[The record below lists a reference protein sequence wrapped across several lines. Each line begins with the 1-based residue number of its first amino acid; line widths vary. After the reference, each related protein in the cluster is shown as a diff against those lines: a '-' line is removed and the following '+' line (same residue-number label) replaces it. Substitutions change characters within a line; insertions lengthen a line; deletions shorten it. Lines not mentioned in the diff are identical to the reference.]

1 MKKFILLILAII
13 IAGGVYYYFFVSNNA
28 EVATTSY
35 EYIKIEKGN
44 IKKTVS
50 ATGKII
56 PTSTLTLSSEIS
68 GKIVEINKDFNEQIN
83 KGEVLAIFDQN
94 PFTLN
99 VKESQTLVDISKS
112 KLKQKQASLEKAKS
126 ELKLTEVKAATK
138 LKEDQIAGKVK
149 WEQSA
154 VDQMKGSWKDELIL
168 ICLLAP
174 ATLVFFP
181 GMTEHIEKGF
191 VALQQLPDYYKH
203 LLYIACSASFG
214 IKAGKGAMGLI
225 KKK

>member
-1 MKKFILLILAII
+1 MWQLLAKPLLGVAVDGIKGFVETKKLNGEVK
-13 IAGGVYYYFFVSNNA
+13 IAKIKA
-28 EVATTSY
+28 E
-35 EYIKIEKGN
+35 
-44 IKKTVS
+44 KKKQEDI
-50 ATGKII
+50 AAGKI
-56 PTSTLTLSSEIS
+56 
-68 GKIVEINKDFNEQIN
+68 
-83 KGEVLAIFDQN
+83 
-94 PFTLN
+94 
-99 VKESQTLVDISKS
+99 
-112 KLKQKQASLEKAKS
+112 
-126 ELKLTEVKAATK
+126 
-138 LKEDQIAGKVK
+138 K
-149 WEQSA
+149 WEAAA

-191 VALQQLPDYYKH
+191 IALQQLPDYYKH

>member
-1 MKKFILLILAII
+1 MFNMLIGP
-13 IAGGVYYYFFVSNNA
+13 IANIVGDTVKGFV
-28 EVATTSY
+28 ET
-35 EYIKIEKGN
+35 K
-44 IKKTVS
+44 
-50 ATGKII
+50 
-56 PTSTLTLSSEIS
+56 
-68 GKIVEINKDFNEQIN
+68 
-83 KGEVLAIFDQN
+83 
-94 PFTLN
+94 
-99 VKESQTLVDISKS
+99 
-112 KLKQKQASLEKAKS
+112 KAKA
-126 ELKLTEVKAATK
+126 ELKVTEIKAATK

-191 VALQQLPDYYKH
+191 IALQQLPDYYKH